1 MCGMTSYAVET
12 LVPELSGQIN
22 DVLKAQRL
30 PGLAVGIVRDQ
41 ELAWFGGF
49 GPADL
54 LTGRVP
60 DRQTL
65 FRVASI
71 TKTFTAAAILQL
83 RDEGRVALDDPL
95 ERHIPEFSHKT
106 TRATQEWVRHKLP
119 CGRPLW

>member
-1 MCGMTSYAVET
+1 MSTMTSPAIET
-12 LVPELSGQIN
+12 LVPDLAGQMN
-22 DVLKAQRL
+22 NALKAQRL

-49 GPADL
+49 GRADL
-54 LTGRVP
+54 RSGRAP

-83 RDEGRVALDDPL
+83 RDEGRVSLDDSL
-95 ERHIPEFSHKT
+95 ERHIPEFTKAQV
-106 TRATQEWVRHKLP
+106 RAGML
-119 CGRPLW
+119 